1 MTNTQFPQSLN
12 TAMRWVSQDL
22 VLARLRVIAIALA
35 LIWAALNL
43 AKVPWLFV
51 GTDIEVPPPT
61 VVVDVVDTSSVTI
74 DIGTLQGWHLFG
86 EANGSAEPAL
96 VVAPAL
102 GIEDG
107 AKETRLD
114 LVLVGVLAARSDG
127 LGQAIIQY
135 RQDQSIYR
143 VADALPV
150 SGRVS
155 LAKVLPDRVVLDN
168 NGTYELLKLYD
179 ESALATRLMSS
190 AAPSA
195 AKPASQRGSQ
205 MPAAVANPESIREE
219 VQAERQARLDAKQR
233 DRYYDNPE
241 SLSELVSVSAVRSAD
256 GQLAGYRVSPGPKG
270 EEFQAL
276 GFRPGDVVTEVNGLS
291 LSDPSNALVLYQMLK
306 SASEANFVIQRGG
319 SPMNL
324 TVQVGGNRP

>member
-1 MTNTQFPQSLN
+1 MTNAQFPQAL
-12 TAMRWVSQDL
+12 TTTMRWLSQDL
-22 VLARLRVIAIALA
+22 VLARLRLAIMAAALV
-35 LIWAALNL
+35 WVGLNL

-51 GTDIEVPPPT
+51 DTNIEVPAPT
-61 VVVDVVDTSSVTI
+61 VVVDAVDTSPVTVDI
-74 DIGTLQGWHLFG
+74 DAMKAWHLFG
-86 EANGSAEPAL
+86 EANASAAPA
-96 VVAPAL
+96 VVATPAV

-143 VADALPV
+143 VGDALPV

-179 ESALATRLMSS
+179 ESALAKRLMST
-190 AAPSA
+190 
-195 AKPASQRGSQ
+195 AKPAVRQPTQGPN
-205 MPAAVANPESIREE
+205 PAPTSDANEPNERDLAR
-219 VQAERQARLDAKQR
+219 AERQARLDARKR

-241 SLSELVSVSAVRSAD
+241 SLSELVSVAAVRSAD

-319 SPMNL
+319 SQMNL
-324 TVQVGGNRP
+324 TVQVGGDRP

>member
-1 MTNTQFPQSLN
+1 MTNAQFPQALT
-12 TAMRWVSQDL
+12 TAMRWLSQDL
-22 VLARLRVIAIALA
+22 VLARLRLAIIAAALV
-35 LIWAALNL
+35 WAALNL

-51 GTDIEVPPPT
+51 QTNIEVPAPT
-61 VVVDVVDTSSVTI
+61 VVVDAVDTSSVNV
-74 DIGTLQGWHLFG
+74 DIETLKAWHLFG
-86 EANGSAEPAL
+86 EANGSAVPTFVA
-96 VVAPAL
+96 APAV

-143 VADALPV
+143 VSDALPV

-179 ESALATRLMSS
+179 ESALAKRLAST
-190 AAPSA
+190 P
-195 AKPASQRGSQ
+195 KPAPQPPAQ
-205 MPAAVANPESIREE
+205 APAAVSKGVDELNERDAART
-219 VQAERQARLDAKQR
+219 ERQARLDARKR

-306 SASEANFVIQRGG
+306 SANEANFVIQRGG
-319 SPMNL
+319 SQMNL
-324 TVQVGGNRP
+324 TVQVGGERP